1 MSEFLIAANDRRA
14 GPFVAGAGQTV
25 FPYDFPLFDAADIAV
40 YAQASGAATAT
51 LLASSAYS
59 VTGIGDAVGGT
70 IVLGTGATAGTIYS
84 IRGARNPR
92 RTTDFS
98 EAGDF
103 RAETL
108 NRELDLLAQTAQEQ
122 AAGLV
127 RALRLAETD
136 TASTTVLPTAA
147 ARAGLML
154 GFDALGNL
162 IAASPGTLALGTG
175 DVTGD
180 KIAAGAVDLSKLAAE
195 VIAALGGGSASIVAG
210 EALADRDLVYQ
221 DVFNQ
226 RGGGVDRWYKVDADA
241 ISPVRISP
249 RIGIALAAIASGAS
263 GLAQVRAGAVSGFS
277 GLTPGLLCFAGGTAG
292 IITQTAPAIPANGAQ
307 NATREIG
314 TALSATSIDFKPHE
328 RTVFTGR
335 GTAVAVDGTIV
346 LQHWTDDGARE
357 REQAA
362 YLVQALSTALVA
374 GATGS
379 NIGDFTVNGGLAGI
393 FDGNTN
399 QDNAGCGAKLSTTSG
414 YAGKTYSPGKKIA
427 QAVVWGG
434 NATGAE
440 GYVSGANP
448 TITLVLRGKTGAAPS
463 SRTDGTSLGSV
474 SFTDTGNES
483 GNPRTIASSDTNT
496 TWDHVWIDF
505 SHSGSAAACFI
516 AEIQFTES
524 TGAARDEPL
533 TIGSTIVNATA
544 TDRVNV
550 RYDDGSGSNADTRT
564 TFLNRTGAT
573 RDMAVE
579 VVL

>member
-1 MSEFLIAANDRRA
+1 MSEFLIAVNDRRA

-40 YAQASGAATAT
+40 YAQATGAATAT

-122 AAGLV
+122 AAGLG

-346 LQHWTDDGARE
+346 LQHWTDAGARE

-362 YLVQALSTALVA
+362 YLVQVFSTALVS
-374 GATGS
+374 GATGT
-379 NIGDFTVNGGLAGI
+379 NFGTFTEASGLAAI
-393 FDGNTN
+393 FDGTTN
-399 QDNAGCGAKLSTTSG
+399 ANGTGSGRISSPASG
-414 YAGKTYSPGKKIA
+414 YAGKTYSPGKRIS
-427 QAVVWGG
+427 QAVVWGSN
-434 NATGAE
+434 NA
-440 GYVSGANP
+440 GYVNAIEPNV
-448 TITLVLRGKTGAAPS
+448 TLVLRGKTGAAPS

-474 SFTDTGNES
+474 TFVDTANES
-483 GNPRTIASSDTNT
+483 GNPRTIVSNDVATVWN
-496 TWDHVWIDF
+496 HVWIDF
-505 SHSGSAAACFI
+505 SHDGAVNLAFI
-516 AEIQFTES
+516 AEIQFTETS
-524 TGAARDEPL
+524 GAARDEPL
-533 TIGSTIVNATA
+533 TIGSVFVNATA
-544 TDRVNV
+544 TDRVIV
-550 RYDDGSGSNADTRT
+550 RYDDDAGGNADTRT